1 MRIIYLSFHHNISF
15 YFILFFFF
23 RVTLKASLF
32 WVVLIYSEKIGGM
45 EMELTVYLAGQI
57 HDNWREEVA
66 QKAKENNLPLRFVGP
81 QTNHDRSDNIGE
93 EILGEQPT
101 NFYKDDAASNI
112 NNFRTQVLMQKADI
126 VIALF
131 GEKYKQWNT
140 AMDASTAIA
149 MNKPTIIIRPES
161 LIHPLKELSNKAN
174 VTVETVDQA
183 IDVIRYI
190 FD

>member
-1 MRIIYLSFHHNISF
+1 M
-15 YFILFFFF
+15 
-23 RVTLKASLF
+23 
-32 WVVLIYSEKIGGM
+32 GGIK
-45 EMELTVYLAGQI
+45 MELTVYLAGQI
-57 HDNWREEVA
+57 HDDWREEVA
-66 QKAKENNLPLRFVGP
+66 RKAKEKNLPLHFVGP

-93 EILGEQPT
+93 EILGKQPS
-101 NFYKDDAASNI
+101 NLYKDDAASDI

-140 AMDASTAIA
+140 ALDASTAIA

-174 VTVETVDQA
+174 VTVKTVDQA
-183 IDVIRYI
+183 IDVISYI
-190 FD
+190 FE